1 MTGGPYLANGSYSY
15 RASNDPVNWLEV
27 GCSNSPPADVVWRI
41 LCTQKAGRC
50 ASEAVKRRIVAMKEL
65 WTGNWDVGGW
75 SMLGPR
81 SRKKDQLP
89 GPPGCRSAGE
99 LQSRDRLRKRHPPGP
114 QLEGGEGKDE
124 DERFH
129 RHLEH
134 DD

>member
-1 MTGGPYLANGSYSY
+1 MYTEGRTMCFGSGEKGNCRDE
-15 RASNDPVNWLEV
+15 RAMDRQLGRWRMVNARSKVE
-27 GCSNSPPADVVWRI
+27 
-41 LCTQKAGRC
+41 K
-50 ASEAVKRRIVAMKEL
+50 KRSIA
-65 WTGNWDVGGW
+65 
-75 SMLGPR
+75 R
-81 SRKKDQLP
+81 S
-89 GPPGCRSAGE
+89 PGCRSAGE